1 MLALGLQPIS
11 TGVVKVRGHS
21 WDTQRVHP
29 RVTPHPVVIFKGFV
43 LPLKLKHKPVQR
55 QRPLLC
61 LSSSSHNVATGLAN
75 TPCPA
80 TDQDGRIHSS
90 PKDSAMRSSAVLEGR
105 K

>member
-1 MLALGLQPIS
+1 MLALGLQPIL

-61 LSSSSHNVATGLAN
+61 LLSSSHTILPQAWP
-75 TPCPA
+75 TPRALQQTRTVEFIVPPR
-80 TDQDGRIHSS
+80 T
-90 PKDSAMRSSAVLEGR
+90 LL
-105 K
+105 